1 MTITVVRRAERAVWG
16 ADFSTPLML
25 LLGAFLCGLVLLP
38 LGWLAWYSVTDVAG
52 RPTLGNFG
60 RLASDPTFVKPYAT
74 AVIIAASVSASASA
88 VAMPLA
94 WLVARTDMP
103 MSRSIRALVTASFV
117 TPPFLGAIA
126 WEILAAPNSGIL
138 NQRYRGVFGLDSL
151 RTSARHLHGRRTR
164 LRYGLL

>member
-74 AVIIAASVSASASA
+74 AVIIAG
-88 VAMPLA
+88 LA
-94 WLVARTDMP
+94 WHIRNPPPGLQPTVAKAPT
-103 MSRSIRALVTASFV
+103 
-117 TPPFLGAIA
+117 
-126 WEILAAPNSGIL
+126 LA
-138 NQRYRGVFGLDSL
+138 QERQ
-151 RTSARHLHGRRTR
+151 
-164 LRYGLL
+164 